1 METVVVELRRE
12 GGFDFWRFDLGKWAF
27 SEICYMG
34 VFGGGITGLIP
45 FGPWLAYPRLMTM
58 ILNGSTAGH
67 ACVGIFG
74 KADFNGS
81 TR

>member
-34 VFGGGITGLIP
+34 VFGGGDNRIDTLWAMAGIP
-45 FGPWLAYPRLMTM
+45 QVNDNDLKR
-58 ILNGSTAGH
+58 LNGRSCMRGNLWK
-67 ACVGIFG
+67 G
-74 KADFNGS
+74 
-81 TR
+81 